1 MRVCKRVLAST
12 RYSSKEFREYP
23 PLNRT
28 PRLKL
33 ALVHVDRD
41 MVHAQHDLIEEQHI
55 SRRASVA
62 RSHLCHCA
70 MGAAPRARGGLVAL
84 GAWLALVCIMGVLLT
99 ALVGGRTATELA
111 NKANTVHRALAP
123 HMAPLSPAFFPRG
136 AAPASVAHTCPAPP
150 LPRE

>member
-1 MRVCKRVLAST
+1 
-12 RYSSKEFREYP
+12 
-23 PLNRT
+23 
-28 PRLKL
+28 
-33 ALVHVDRD
+33 
-41 MVHAQHDLIEEQHI
+41 
-55 SRRASVA
+55 
-62 RSHLCHCA
+62 